1 MAAAD
6 PEWWLI
12 DEPTQ
17 NVIARSIDAAADS
30 VIAHFDR
37 HANENSITAAFG
49 QTLLDTYVD
58 ANGTSAR
65 FSYRN
70 FPEQSEE
77 KTTGADGSIVVSIR
91 NGEEEV
97 KKAVLFQAKRLP
109 QHRPVKSL
117 TLPRDEAGRLR
128 RQLDRM
134 VAFSD
139 QSIVLI
145 QTRERMYA
153 VDAVSA
159 DELTIADLVHL
170 TAECRLVSL
179 GTFLGKWV
187 TRCSKGDQS
196 ESLVA
201 RADQPG
207 GFLRHHIRM
216 TVVTDQPPLLTA
228 GGVVIDP
235 VTFRG
240 RVPRPR
246 WQR

>member
-1 MAAAD
+1 MAPVD

-17 NVIARSIDAAADS
+17 DIIARSIDSAADS
-30 VIAHFDR
+30 VIAQFDR
-37 HANENSITAAFG
+37 HANENSITAALG
-49 QTLLDTYVD
+49 QKLLDTYVD

-77 KTTGADGSIVVSIR
+77 KRTGADGGIVVSVR
-91 NGEEEV
+91 NGAEEV
-97 KKAVLFQAKRLP
+97 RKAVLFQAKRLP
-109 QHRPVKSL
+109 QERPVRAL
-117 TLPRDEAGRLR
+117 TIPKIEASRLR
-128 RQLDRM
+128 RQLDQM
-134 VAFSD
+134 VELSD
-139 QSIVLI
+139 ESIVLV

-153 VDAVSA
+153 VAAVSA

-187 TRCSKGDQS
+187 TRCSKGDPS
-196 ESLVA
+196 EALVA
-201 RADQPG
+201 QADRPG
-207 GFLRHHIRM
+207 GFLRHTIRM

-228 GGVVIDP
+228 GGVAIDP
-235 VTFRG
+235 RAFRE
-240 RVPRPR
+240 RVPKPR
-246 WQR
+246 WRR

>member
-1 MAAAD
+1 MAARDA
-6 PEWWLI
+6 EWWLI

-17 NVIARSIDAAADS
+17 DVIARNIDAAADS
-30 VIAHFDR
+30 VIAQFDR
-37 HANENSITAAFG
+37 HANENSMTAAFG
-49 QTLLDTYVD
+49 QKLLDTYVD

-77 KTTGADGSIVVSIR
+77 KLTGADGSIVVSVR
-91 NGEEEV
+91 NADEEV
-97 KKAVLFQAKRLP
+97 KKVVLFQAKRLP
-109 QHRPVKSL
+109 QDRPVKSL
-117 TLPRDEAGRLR
+117 TLPKTEARRLR
-128 RQLDRM
+128 RQLDQM
-134 VAFSD
+134 VEISD
-139 QSIVLI
+139 QSIVLV

-153 VDAVSA
+153 VDAASA

-187 TRCSKGDQS
+187 TRCTKGDQS
-196 ESLVA
+196 ETLVA
-201 RADQPG
+201 QADRPG
-207 GFLRHHIRM
+207 GFLRHSIRM

-228 GGVVIDP
+228 GGMAIDP
-235 VTFRG
+235 LTFRG

-246 WQR
+246 WKQ